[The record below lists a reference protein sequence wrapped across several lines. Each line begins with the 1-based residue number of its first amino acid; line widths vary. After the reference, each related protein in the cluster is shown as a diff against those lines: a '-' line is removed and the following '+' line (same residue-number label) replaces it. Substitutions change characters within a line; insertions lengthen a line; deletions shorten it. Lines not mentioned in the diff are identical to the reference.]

1 MIFDTCGTCQKEASC
16 SIVVER
22 LLDVYAREVG
32 CVFLLKE
39 IKYPLTDIWYGVHFV
54 ISETNM
60 KKKNAKFNWIFGA
73 RERSPLDNIE
83 NWPSKFTWLAYIGMY
98 IKITFIKLRLINM
111 VMLIVYL
118 QLLAWSKK

>member
-54 ISETNM
+54 ISDTNM
-60 KKKNAKFNWIFGA
+60 KKKMQN
-73 RERSPLDNIE
+73 LIE
-83 NWPSKFTWLAYIGMY
+83 FLELGKEVPWT
-98 IKITFIKLRLINM
+98 T
-111 VMLIVYL
+111 
-118 QLLAWSKK
+118 